1 MRLLMVIAHPL
12 GDSLSHR
19 FADRLSRDL
28 TGRGHDVTLRDLYA
42 EGFAPALTADERRAY
57 YSTPFE
63 DETGLKTF
71 DGMVLV
77 FPTWWFGLP
86 AILKGWIDRTFLPG
100 VAYAHDPE
108 HRTLHPGLPH
118 LKSVLA
124 VTTMGAPAWYDRLVA
139 RRPVYRA
146 LKYGVFKPCA
156 PKARFRFLALNG
168 AEKVTPARLNRFET
182 RLTGAATH
190 LFPTEP

>member
-12 GDSLSHR
+12 KDSLSHR

-28 TGRGHDVTLRDLYA
+28 TRRGHDVSVRDLYA

-57 YSTPFE
+57 YRTPFG
-63 DETGLKTF
+63 DDTGLKTF
-71 DGMVLV
+71 DGMVLL

-86 AILKGWIDRTFLPG
+86 AILKGWIDRSFLPG
-100 VAYAHDPE
+100 VAYDHDPALG
-108 HRTLHPGLPH
+108 TLRPGLPN
-118 LKSVLA
+118 LKAVLT

-139 RRPVYRA
+139 GRPVYRA

-168 AEKVTPARLNRFET
+168 AEKITKPRLDGFET
-182 RLTGAATH
+182 RLARVATH
-190 LFPTEP
+190 LFPKEP